1 MRTTFLYREKPK
13 YWWLFL
19 LVGILALIMGVVSLV
34 TPDTTLVA
42 VTVFFITMFFVTGI
56 IDIIYAVSNRKTS
69 NNWGWALA
77 GGIIDIAVGVL
88 LVCMPLPIVT
98 TMLVYFVGFWILF
111 RSILS
116 IGLSCELQQQG
127 VKGWGW
133 LLALSILGII
143 FSIFYMLSPVFNGLF
158 VVMLVSIA
166 FMTYGIFRIGYAF
179 KLRSINDLIKKD
191 K

>member
-1 MRTTFLYREKPK
+1 MKTTFLYREKPK
-13 YWWLFL
+13 YWWMSL
-19 LVGILALIMGVVSLV
+19 LIGILALIMGVVSLV

-42 VTVFFITMFFVTGI
+42 LTVFFITMFFISGI

-69 NNWGWALA
+69 NNWGWALT
-77 GGIIDIAVGVL
+77 GGIIDIVLGVL
-88 LVCMPLPIVT
+88 LVCMPLPVVT

-133 LLALSILGII
+133 LLALSILGIL
-143 FSIFYMLSPVFNGLF
+143 FSIFYMLSPVLNGLF

-166 FMTYGIFRIGYAF
+166 FMTYGIFRISYAF
-179 KLRSINDLIKKD
+179 KIKSINDLLKKD